1 MALYVQNSLTR
12 QKEIFTS
19 VKEGFVGIYVCG
31 PTVYGHSHIGHA
43 KSYVSF
49 DVIVRYLRYSGYK
62 VRYVQNITDV
72 GHLTDNADSGE
83 DKILKQARKER
94 IEPMEVV
101 ELYTHSYFED
111 MDALNVL
118 RPDISPRASGHIP
131 EQIALTEKL
140 IETGHAYVE
149 NGSVYFDVSSFDEY
163 GKLSGR
169 KIDELEEGVRVEV
182 KSEKRHPADF
192 ALWKQAEEGHLMRWQ
207 SPWGE
212 GYPGWHIECSVMA
225 TKYLGQPFDIHGG
238 GLENIFP
245 HHECEIAQSE
255 AIDGS
260 QFAKYWLHN
269 NMVTVNGMKMGKS
282 LGNAI
287 DLKSAFNGTN
297 KNLSK
302 AYSPLVIRFFI
313 LSSHYRSPLD
323 FSDEA
328 LQAAEKGLARLH
340 ATVKL
345 VRDQIGKAHEEKAS
359 IGVQNTLLKYR
370 REFVGLMDDDFN
382 TAAAIGILFDLNKS
396 VNTLLNSNEILSSG
410 SLQAIDETYQTLGE
424 DILGIIPKD
433 IVNEAGG
440 DLLDGLFGVLITL
453 RTDARTKRDWATA
466 DKIRDQLSELGV
478 ILEDRPDGTIWK
490 LVK

>member
-1 MALYVQNSLTR
+1 
-12 QKEIFTS
+12 
-19 VKEGFVGIYVCG
+19 
-31 PTVYGHSHIGHA
+31 
-43 KSYVSF
+43 
-49 DVIVRYLRYSGYK
+49 
-62 VRYVQNITDV
+62 
-72 GHLTDNADSGE
+72 
-83 DKILKQARKER
+83 
-94 IEPMEVV
+94 
-101 ELYTHSYFED
+101 
-111 MDALNVL
+111 
-118 RPDISPRASGHIP
+118 
-131 EQIALTEKL
+131 
-140 IETGHAYVE
+140 
-149 NGSVYFDVSSFDEY
+149 
-163 GKLSGR
+163 
-169 KIDELEEGVRVEV
+169 
-182 KSEKRHPADF
+182 
-192 ALWKQAEEGHLMRWQ
+192 
-207 SPWGE
+207 
-212 GYPGWHIECSVMA
+212 
-225 TKYLGQPFDIHGG
+225 
-238 GLENIFP
+238 
-245 HHECEIAQSE
+245 
-255 AIDGS
+255 
-260 QFAKYWLHN
+260 
-269 NMVTVNGMKMGKS
+269 MVTVNGMKMGKS